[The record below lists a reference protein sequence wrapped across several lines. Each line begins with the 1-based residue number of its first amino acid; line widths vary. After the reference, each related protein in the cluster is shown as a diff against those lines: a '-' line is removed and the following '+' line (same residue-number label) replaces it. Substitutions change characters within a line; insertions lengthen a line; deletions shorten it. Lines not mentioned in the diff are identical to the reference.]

1 MRQAIKNLPVI
12 GTLFIFIYEAVFKV
26 CHHVKHVWLRDY
38 IKKSRWNRI
47 GRELKQAFSGSGD
60 SEIQELL
67 RNIQTQGE
75 VKVFN
80 YPFADKYHAENV
92 KVYHDETRG
101 YPYVLHAVGEEQE
114 RLYFPG
120 KWSTGQIQAAYNN
133 LLIEQ
138 DAESPHLYVHK
149 DYPVPDNALVF
160 DCGVAEG
167 NFSLSIVKRAKHVY
181 LFEGDQ
187 EWHEPLR
194 LTFDQWKDKVTL
206 VPNYIADV
214 NEENYISL
222 DAFFDKLNIQNE
234 KLYVKMDIEGYE
246 EQALE
251 GFRKTLGQ
259 AKEITMAVCSYHKQE
274 SEENI
279 RRFFGATGDYQA
291 GSSKGYM
298 ILNNFCEEITFPYI
312 RRGLLF
318 IKKLS
323 GGEA

>member
-1 MRQAIKNLPVI
+1 MRQTIKNIPII
-12 GTLFIFIYEAVFKV
+12 GKLFIIIYEAVFKA
-26 CHHVKHVWLRDY
+26 CHYVKHVWLRDY

-47 GRELKQAFSGSGD
+47 DRELKQEFSGSGD
-60 SEIQELL
+60 PEIQELL
-67 RNIQTQGE
+67 RNIQAQGE

-92 KVYHDETRG
+92 KVYHDEANG
-101 YPYVLHAVGEEQE
+101 YPYVLHAVGDQREK
-114 RLYFPG
+114 LYFPE
-120 KWSTGQIQAAYNN
+120 KWSTEQIQDAYNN

-138 DAESPHLYVHK
+138 DVESPHLYVHK
-149 DYPVPDNALVF
+149 DYPVPENALVF

-167 NFSLSIVKRAKHVY
+167 NFSLSIVKQAKHVY

-194 LTFDQWKDKVTL
+194 LTFDRWKDKVTL
-206 VPNYIADV
+206 VSSYISDV
-214 NEENYISL
+214 NEGNYIFL

-246 EQALE
+246 EQALQ
-251 GFRKTLGQ
+251 GFRKTLKQ
-259 AKEITMAVCSYHKQE
+259 VKEITMAVCSYHKQE

-279 RRFFGATGDYQA
+279 RRFFKEEGDYQI
-291 GSSKGYM
+291 GNSKGYM
-298 ILNNFCEEITFPYI
+298 ILNNFCEEISFPYI

-318 IKKLS
+318 AKKLS
-323 GGEA
+323 GCEA